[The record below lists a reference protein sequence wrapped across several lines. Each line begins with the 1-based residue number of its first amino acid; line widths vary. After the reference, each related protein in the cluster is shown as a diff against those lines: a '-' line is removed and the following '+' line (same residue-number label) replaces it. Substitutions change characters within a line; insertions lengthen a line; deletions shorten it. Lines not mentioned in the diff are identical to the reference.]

1 MEASP
6 MDLVAEIRR
15 RLRFMIGPILGLSA
29 ICYFAYHAVQ
39 GERGILAWRQLE
51 RQVGEA
57 QTELSQIRAQREVL
71 EHRVKLLHYESL
83 DADLLDEVVR
93 RNLGYG
99 RRDEIVIRTPGV
111 SRDQGQPPP
120 GDN

>member
-1 MEASP
+1 
-6 MDLVAEIRR
+6 MDLVAEMRK

-29 ICYFAYHAVQ
+29 ICYFAYHVVQ
-39 GERGILAWRQLE
+39 GERGILAWHQLE
-51 RQVGEA
+51 QQVGEA
-57 QTELSQIRAQREVL
+57 QTELSQIRGEREVL

-99 RRDEIVIRTPGV
+99 RRDEIVIRTPGA
-111 SRDQGQPPP
+111 SRDQIQPSLS
-120 GDN
+120 DH

>member
-1 MEASP
+1 
-6 MDLVAEIRR
+6 MDLVAEMRK

-29 ICYFAYHAVQ
+29 ICYFAYHVVQ

-57 QTELSQIRAQREVL
+57 QAELSQIRGEREVL

-111 SRDQGQPPP
+111 APNRGEPSPD
-120 GDN
+120 DH

>member
-1 MEASP
+1 
-6 MDLVAEIRR
+6 MDLVAEIRK
-15 RLRFMIGPILGLSA
+15 RLRFMIGPRLGLSA
-29 ICYFAYHAVQ
+29 ICYFAYHVVH
-39 GERGILAWRQLE
+39 GERGVLAWHQLE

-57 QTELSQIRAQREVL
+57 QTELRQIRGQREVL

-99 RRDEIVIRTPGV
+99 RRDEILIQTPSV
-111 SRDQGQPPP
+111 SRDQNQPSSSEH
-120 GDN
+120 

>member
-1 MEASP
+1 
-6 MDLVAEIRR
+6 MDLVAEMRK
-15 RLRFMIGPILGLSA
+15 RLGFLIGPILGLSA
-29 ICYFAYHAVQ
+29 ICYFAYHVIQ
-39 GERGILAWRQLE
+39 GERGILAWHELE

-57 QTELSQIRAQREVL
+57 QTELSRIQGEREVL

-99 RRDEIVIRTPGV
+99 RRDEILIRTPTV
-111 SRDQGQPPP
+111 SRDQNQPSS
-120 GDN
+120 GDR

>member
-1 MEASP
+1 
-6 MDLVAEIRR
+6 MDLVAEMRK
-15 RLRFMIGPILGLSA
+15 RLRFIIGPILGLSA
-29 ICYFAYHAVQ
+29 ICYFAYHVVQ
-39 GERGILAWRQLE
+39 GERGILAWRQFE

-57 QTELSQIRAQREVL
+57 QAELTQIRGQREVL

-111 SRDQGQPPP
+111 SRDQDQPTPRDP
-120 GDN
+120 

>member
-1 MEASP
+1 
-6 MDLVAEIRR
+6 MDLLTEIRK

-29 ICYFAYHAVQ
+29 ICYFAYHVVQ

-57 QTELSQIRAQREVL
+57 QAELSQIRGEREVL

-111 SRDQGQPPP
+111 SPNQSRPFPD
-120 GDN
+120 DH

>member
-1 MEASP
+1 
-6 MDLVAEIRR
+6 MDLLTEIRK

-29 ICYFAYHAVQ
+29 ICYFAYHVVQ

-57 QTELSQIRAQREVL
+57 QAELSQIRGEREVL

-111 SRDQGQPPP
+111 SSNQSQPSP
-120 GDN
+120 DDH

>member
-1 MEASP
+1 
-6 MDLVAEIRR
+6 MDLVAEIRK

-29 ICYFAYHAVQ
+29 ICYFAYHVVH
-39 GERGILAWRQLE
+39 GERGILAWHQLE

-57 QTELSQIRAQREVL
+57 QTELHQIRGQREVL

-99 RRDEIVIRTPGV
+99 RRDEIVIQTPGV
-111 SRDQGQPPP
+111 FRHQGEPSPNDP
-120 GDN
+120 

>member
-1 MEASP
+1 
-6 MDLVAEIRR
+6 MDLVAEMRK
-15 RLRFMIGPILGLSA
+15 RLRFMMGPILGLSA
-29 ICYFAYHAVQ
+29 ICYFAYHVVQ

-57 QTELSQIRAQREVL
+57 QAELSQIRGEREVL

-111 SRDQGQPPP
+111 SRDP
-120 GDN
+120 GAPSPDDH